1 MREKCWTDKSNEGE
15 VTFEFGKSRKDEFQ
29 RSGER
34 HTGWRRDGSS
44 CLVPRRSLSFSSKPR
59 PQKPP
64 QNQTPFFLDCSP
76 FFSQEEV
83 MVKARFCAW
92 TSAENS
98 TQLLLSRSPQNM
110 GTRVP
115 EHLHSQELGL
125 SASSSCEVPA
135 LMLSSERLLAKLGC
149 LHYDCLLQ
157 NPHPTCLK
165 MTCRNSKELF

>member
-1 MREKCWTDKSNEGE
+1 
-15 VTFEFGKSRKDEFQ
+15 
-29 RSGER
+29 
-34 HTGWRRDGSS
+34 
-44 CLVPRRSLSFSSKPR
+44 
-59 PQKPP
+59 
-64 QNQTPFFLDCSP
+64 
-76 FFSQEEV
+76 